1 MKRWILTA
9 IFVVVW
15 LSTQAQRVE
24 KLSFRELQPLL
35 NQQNDTTYIVNFWA
49 TWCTPC
55 IQELPWF
62 METARERA
70 NQKVRFIF
78 VSLDFPKQMATRLIP
93 FVERNHYNERIILL
107 DETNANSFIN
117 QVDKTWSGAI
127 PATLIYKNDKR
138 QFLEQPL
145 SKEEL
150 NHWIDQIGK

>member
-1 MKRWILTA
+1 MVVILSA
-9 IFVVVW
+9 
-15 LSTQAQRVE
+15 QAQRVQ

-35 NQQNDTTYIVNFWA
+35 NQQNATTYIVNFWA
-49 TWCTPC
+49 TWCTPS

-93 FVERNHYNERIILL
+93 FVESNQYTERIILL
-107 DETNANSFIN
+107 DETNANTFIN
-117 QVDKTWSGAI
+117 QVDNSWSGAI

-138 QFLEQPL
+138 QFLEQAL
-145 SKEEL
+145 NKEEL
-150 NHWIDQIGK
+150 NQWIDQIGK